1 MKKLEYT
8 NGKTKFIGY
17 LAGEDGG
24 TGRRPG
30 IVVFPEAFGLGDH
43 AKKSAERLAKL
54 GYVALA
60 ADINGEGAMYNDMAQ
75 LGPLIQSFYDGSVRV
90 ALAGA
95 RGIGRVAR
103 ATERGWCARRGDR
116 LLLRRNDRAGA
127 RAQRRSACG
136 DCHFPCRIDR

>member
-8 NGKTKFIGY
+8 DGKTKFIGY

-60 ADINGEGAMYNDMAQ
+60 ADINGEGAMYNDLAQ
-75 LGPLIQSFYDGSVRV
+75 LGPVIQSFYEDRSGWRARARAALDALRAQPGVDGARV
-90 ALAGA
+90 AA
-95 RGIGRVAR
+95 IG
-103 ATERGWCARRGDR
+103 
-116 LLLRRNDRAGA
+116 
-127 RAQRRSACG
+127 
-136 DCHFPCRIDR
+136 